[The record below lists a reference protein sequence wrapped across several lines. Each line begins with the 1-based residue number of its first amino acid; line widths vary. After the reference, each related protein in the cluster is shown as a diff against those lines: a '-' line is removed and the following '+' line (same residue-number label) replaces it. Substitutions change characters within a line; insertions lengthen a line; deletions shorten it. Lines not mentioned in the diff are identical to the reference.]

1 MELHNFNELTIQAQ
15 NNRRPKTV
23 AFVSAADQ
31 HIIKTAVMTRKNGIA
46 QPVLIGNKAQILV
59 LLDMLHEDS
68 SLYPIYDADT
78 PIAAGQLAVTL
89 VRENKVNMLMKGMM
103 ETSDF
108 LRPIVNRETGIG
120 TGRIMSHVALQS
132 IPGYHKLVVNTDAA
146 MCANPDLKQKKEILL
161 NAVETLHRLGYEFP
175 KVACL
180 CCKETPDKKI
190 QETMDARELQEMC
203 ERGELGS
210 CYVCGP
216 ISYDIALSKE
226 IAALKHFQSPHCG
239 DFDVL
244 LQPNI
249 HAGNILGKC
258 LEVTCK
264 ASMAGIVVGAQV
276 PIILTSRGAEASE
289 KINSIA
295 FAAAITE

>member
-1 MELHNFNELTIQAQ
+1 MELHNFGELKILAQ
-15 NNRRPKTV
+15 NNQKPKTV
-23 AFVSAADQ
+23 AFVSAADI
-31 HIIKTAVMTRKNGIA
+31 HILETAILTRKSGIA
-46 QPVLIGNKAQILV
+46 TPVLIGNKAEILS
-59 LLDMLHEDS
+59 LLDELHEDAG
-68 SLYPIYDADT
+68 LYQIYDAAT
-78 PIAAGQLAVTL
+78 PVEAGQLAVAL
-89 VRENKVNMLMKGMM
+89 VHEKKVNMLMKGMM

-108 LRPIVNRETGIG
+108 LRPVVNRENGIG

-132 IPGYHKLVVNTDAA
+132 IPGYSKLVINTDAA
-146 MCANPDLKQKKEILL
+146 MCAHPDLNQKKEILL
-161 NAVETLHRLGYEFP
+161 NAVDTLHKLGYELP

-190 QETMDARELQEMC
+190 PETTEARTLQEMC
-203 ERGELGS
+203 ENGELGN

-226 IAALKHFQSPHCG
+226 IATLKKFDSPHCG

-244 LQPNI
+244 LHPNI

-276 PIILTSRGAEASE
+276 PIVLTSRGAEVSE
-289 KINSIA
+289 KLNSIA
-295 FAAAITE
+295 FAAAISE